1 MSKVRLTGS
10 NSGYVEIAAV
20 ADAGNLTFTMPTS
33 GTALLGNNNNVFSGI
48 TTTGQLDINGSIDV
62 STDIVGGRNL
72 KVTGITTL
80 SDDVTLTG
88 GSYNVVWDK
97 SDNALEFGDNAKLA
111 IGSGTDLLIYHDGN
125 NSLIRSGGTGQLQI
139 ESSNNTS
146 IVMGNAGLS
155 ETIFKGSVNGAVE
168 LYFNNSKKIETTNT
182 GAVVTGICTATS
194 FSGSGEGL
202 TRTTQYAY
210 RNRFHN
216 GGMTI
221 AQRIGN
227 TETTLTHNNW
237 TQILDRWKCYENTD
251 ATITATRVHNTY
263 PTAGTIPSSYS
274 ATRLKVTGTDTNL
287 TSSQQVQF
295 SQIIEGFNWQDLR
308 WGTSA
313 AKSVTVSF
321 HILATGSSASNVTGT
336 YCLQCSDAGTYSRA
350 YIREYTI
357 DAINV
362 WKRVTLT
369 FPGDTGGNW
378 NSNNFS
384 GTNEGCRFSWFLA
397 GDTNQFGS
405 ANTWSS
411 YKTSTSNQKNF
422 LAHVNNMIFIT
433 DVQVEEGTVATPFET
448 KPFSTEL
455 QLCQRYYQD
464 IPANNAV
471 YVPQAGS
478 YARINVLFPTTMKST
493 PSVTLTPSWDGG
505 AATPFGCMFY
515 KNGNNTMPRMQCSS
529 EF

>member
-1 MSKVRLTGS
+1 MSKIKLTGS
-10 NSGYVEIAAV
+10 NSGYVEIDSA
-20 ADAGNLTFTMPTS
+20 ADAGNLTLTLPTS
-33 GTALLGNNNNVFSGI
+33 GVRLLSNTDNVFSGI
-48 TTTGQLDINGSIDV
+48 TTTGELDINGKIDV
-62 STDIVGGRNL
+62 STDVVIARNLSVGGITTH
-72 KVTGITTL
+72 TGTTTL
-80 SDDVTLTG
+80 SDDVTFTG
-88 GSYNVVWDK
+88 ASYNVLWDK
-97 SDNALEFGDNAKLA
+97 SDNQLEFADNAKASFGGSLQIYRDGTNTRIQNSTNTLRI
-111 IGSGTDLLIYHDGN
+111 IGDSIKLNNGNVSKNFLVAENDAVQLMYN
-125 NSLIRSGGTGQLQI
+125 NSTKF
-139 ESSNNTS
+139 
-146 IVMGNAGLS
+146 V
-155 ETIFKGSVNGAVE
+155 
-168 LYFNNSKKIETTNT
+168 TTNT
-182 GAVVTGICTATS
+182 GTVTTGICTATS

-202 TRTTQYAY
+202 TRTSQYAY

-237 TQILDRWKCYENTD
+237 TQILDRWKVYENTD
-251 ATITATRVHNTY
+251 AVITATRVHNTY
-263 PTAGTIPSSYS
+263 PTAGTVPSSYS
-274 ATRLKVTGTDTNL
+274 ATRLKVTTADTSL
-287 TSSQQVQF
+287 SSSQQVQF
-295 SQIIEGFNWQDLR
+295 SQIIEGHDWQDLR

-321 HILATGSSASNVTGT
+321 SILATGSSASNVTGT

-362 WKRVTLT
+362 WKRVSLT

-378 NSNNFS
+378 NSNSFS

-405 ANTWSS
+405 ADTWSS

-422 LAHVNNMIFIT
+422 LSHVNNMIFIT
-433 DVQVEEGTVATPFET
+433 DVQVEEGTVATPYET
-448 KPFSTEL
+448 KPHSTEL

-464 IPANNAV
+464 IPANTAV

-478 YARINVLFPTTMKST
+478 YARINVLFPTTMRAT
-493 PSVTLTPSWDGG
+493 PSITLTPSWDGG
-505 AATPFGCMFY
+505 GATIYGCMFY
-515 KNGNNTMPRMQCSS
+515 KSGNNTMPRMQCSS

>member
-1 MSKVRLTGS
+1 MSKIKLTGS
-10 NSGYVEIAAV
+10 NSGYVEIASA
-20 ADAGNLTFTMPTS
+20 ADAGNLTLQLPTA
-33 GTALLGNNNNVFSGI
+33 GTALLSNAGNVFSGI

-62 STDIVGGRNL
+62 SSTSVFN
-72 KVTGITTL
+72 
-80 SDDVTLTG
+80 DDVTFTG
-88 GSYNVVWDK
+88 ASYNVLWDK
-97 SDNALEFGDNAKLA
+97 SDNQLEFGDNAKISFGSASPWLQLYHSGSHAFIANTGGQLA
-111 IGSGTDLLIYHDGN
+111 IRCNTTLHLSTDQGVDHLLA
-125 NSLIRSGGTGQLQI
+125 TK
-139 ESSNNTS
+139 
-146 IVMGNAGLS
+146 NADV
-155 ETIFKGSVNGAVE
+155 K
-168 LYFNNSKKIETTNT
+168 LYFNGGQKFQTTNT
-182 GAVVTGICTATS
+182 GVNIAGICTATS

-202 TRTTQYAY
+202 TRTSQYAH

-221 AQRIGN
+221 SQRIGS

-251 ATITATRVHNTY
+251 AVLTVQRIQNSY
-263 PTAGTIPSSYS
+263 PTAGTVPSSYAS
-274 ATRLKVTGTDTNL
+274 VRLKVTTADTSL

-321 HILATGSSASNVTGT
+321 SILATGSSASNVTGT

-378 NSNNFS
+378 NSNSFS
-384 GTNEGCRFSWFLA
+384 GTNQACRFSWFLA
-397 GDTNQFGS
+397 GDTGAQG
-405 ANTWSS
+405 AADTWSS

-422 LAHVNNMIFIT
+422 LSHVNNMIFIT

-448 KPFSTEL
+448 KPFTTEL
-455 QLCQRYYQD
+455 QLCQRYYLKT
-464 IPANNAV
+464 PANAASYLPCTNA
-471 YVPQAGS
+471 S
-478 YARINVLFPTTMKST
+478 NHSRLHLMFPVTMRAT
-493 PSVTLTPSWDGG
+493 PSASMSNYTVT
-505 AATPFGCMFY
+505 ATTHCV
-515 KNGNNTMPRMQCSS
+515 NGYQSSGQTDTQYEGTFDCS
-529 EF
+529 F